1 MNTTDAIEKIIKGT
15 INLMYYGVSK
25 LDRTNTKKYIIS
37 INSDDLSKLRETK
50 EIIENYSNTP
60 FKPKWFK
67 EDSKKINLKTIYDIP
82 VEYNNGK
89 FDLSDFLSDF
99 APFITNAEVKIK
111 LRFKNGACYPVALQ
125 VLTLGEEKEEY
136 NPFTDFDEV

>member
-1 MNTTDAIEKIIKGT
+1 MNTIDAIEKIIKGT

-37 INSDDLSKLRETK
+37 IESPQLSELKEDK
-50 EIIENYSNTP
+50 EIIDNYAKTP
-60 FKPKWFK
+60 FKPKWFT
-67 EDSKKINLKTIYDIP
+67 EDSKTINLKTLYDIP
-82 VEYNNGK
+82 VEYNNSK
-89 FDLSDFLSDF
+89 IDLSSFLTDYGNF
-99 APFITNAEVKIK
+99 TTNAEVKIK

-125 VLTLGEEKEEY
+125 VISLGEEKEEY

>member
-1 MNTTDAIEKIIKGT
+1 MNTTNAIEKIIKGT
-15 INLMYYGVSK
+15 IDLMYYGVSK

-37 INSDDLSKLRETK
+37 IESPQLTELKEDK
-50 EIIENYSNTP
+50 EIIENYKTTP
-60 FKPKWFK
+60 FKPKWFT
-67 EDSKKINLKTIYDIP
+67 EDSKKINLKTLYDIP

-89 FDLSDFLSDF
+89 FDLSDFLSDYGNF
-99 APFITNAEVKIK
+99 TTNAEVKIK

>member
-1 MNTTDAIEKIIKGT
+1 MNTTDVIEKIIKGT
-15 INLMYYGVSK
+15 INLMYYGVSN

-37 INSDDLSKLRETK
+37 INSEDLSKLRETK
-50 EIIENYSNTP
+50 EIIENYSKTP
-60 FKPKWFK
+60 FKPKWFT
-67 EDSKKINLKTIYDIP
+67 EDSKKINLKTKYDIP

-89 FDLSDFLSDF
+89 IDLSAFLADYGNF
-99 APFITNAEVKIK
+99 TTNAEVKLK

-125 VLTLGEEKEEY
+125 ILSLGEEKEEY

>member
-37 INSDDLSKLRETK
+37 IESPQLADLKEDK
-50 EIIENYSNTP
+50 EIIENYKETP
-60 FKPKWFK
+60 FKPKWFT
-67 EDSKKINLKTIYDIP
+67 EDSKKINLKTNYDIP
-82 VEYNNGK
+82 VQYNNSK
-89 FDLSDFLSDF
+89 IDLSNFLRDYGNF
-99 APFITNAEVKIK
+99 TTNAEVKIK

>member
-1 MNTTDAIEKIIKGT
+1 MNTTNAIEKIIKGT
-15 INLMYYGVSK
+15 INLMYYGVSN

-37 INSDDLSKLRETK
+37 INSEDLTKLRETK
-50 EIIENYSNTP
+50 EIIENYSTTP
-60 FKPKWFK
+60 FKPKWFT
-67 EDSKKINLKTIYDIP
+67 EDSKKINLKTKYDIP
-82 VEYNNGK
+82 VEYNYGK
-89 FDLSDFLSDF
+89 FDLSDFLSDYGNF
-99 APFITNAEVKIK
+99 TTNAEVKIK

>member
-37 INSDDLSKLRETK
+37 INSEDLTKLRETK
-50 EIIENYSNTP
+50 EIIENYSKTP
-60 FKPKWFK
+60 FKPKWFT
-67 EDSKKINLKTIYDIP
+67 ENTKKINLKTNYDIP
-82 VEYNNGK
+82 VEYNNTTC
-89 FDLSDFLSDF
+89 DLSNFLSDF
-99 APFITNAEVKIK
+99 GNFTTNAEVKIK

-125 VLTLGEEKEEY
+125 VISLGEEKEAY

>member
-1 MNTTDAIEKIIKGT
+1 MNTIDAIEKIIKGT

-37 INSDDLSKLRETK
+37 IESPQLSELKEDK
-50 EIIENYSNTP
+50 EIIDNYAKTP
-60 FKPKWFK
+60 FKPKWFT
-67 EDSKKINLKTIYDIP
+67 ENSKTINLKTLYEIP
-82 VEYNNGK
+82 VLYNGRSCRIDE
-89 FDLSDFLSDF
+89 FLADFGNF
-99 APFITNAEVKIK
+99 TTNAEVKIK
-111 LRFKNGACYPVALQ
+111 LRFKNGACYPVALE

>member
-1 MNTTDAIEKIIKGT
+1 MNTDVIEKIIKGT

-37 INSDDLSKLRETK
+37 IESPQLTDLKEDK
-50 EIIENYSNTP
+50 EIIENYSKTP
-60 FKPKWFK
+60 FKPKWFT
-67 EDSKKINLKTIYDIP
+67 EDSKKINLKTNYDIP
-82 VEYNNGK
+82 VEYNNSK
-89 FDLSDFLSDF
+89 IDLSSFLSDYGNF
-99 APFITNAEVKIK
+99 TTNAEVKIK

-136 NPFTDFDEV
+136 NPFKDFNEV